1 MNRHIINS
9 HSTVIQA
16 LRQLNELSGGVMT
29 LVVTDDND
37 KMLGTLTDGD
47 IRRGLLNGIT
57 PDDPLSAVTHT
68 AFHYLRADATPRRRV
83 EAMRHARRKNLKLLP
98 ELNAD
103 GTISRLIDL
112 TRTHTILPLSAILM
126 AGGKGERLRPMTLT
140 VPKPLLEI
148 AGRPIIDYL
157 SLIHISEP
165 TRL

>member
-98 ELNAD
+98 EPSLVLS
-103 GTISRLIDL
+103 TSRAPIQSS
-112 TRTHTILPLSAILM
+112 RYRQYSWPE
-126 AGGKGERLRPMTLT
+126 GKGNGYAL
-140 VPKPLLEI
+140 
-148 AGRPIIDYL
+148 
-157 SLIHISEP
+157 
-165 TRL
+165 

>member
-29 LVVTDDND
+29 LVVTDDNN

-98 ELNAD
+98 ELYAD

-126 AGGKGERLRPMTLT
+126 AGGKG
-140 VPKPLLEI
+140 
-148 AGRPIIDYL
+148 
-157 SLIHISEP
+157 
-165 TRL
+165 